1 MKKEKKE
8 QARIDDRQTEGEA
21 EGDRENALF
30 GRPTGLTDSRRRR
43 CCTNMKITKYAQ
55 SAQQERKLRDT
66 ETDTGRHTHA
76 YTDRDTATATDRDRD
91 TEQRSRWQA
100 GEKSRKN

>member
-1 MKKEKKE
+1 MKKEERE
-8 QARIDDRQTEGEA
+8 QARIDDRQTEREE
-21 EGDRENALF
+21 EGDGENALF

-66 ETDTGRHTHA
+66 ETDTSRHTHA
-76 YTDRDTATATDRDRD
+76 HTDRDTATDRDGD
-91 TEQRSRWQA
+91 TEQRRRWQA
-100 GEKSRKN
+100 GKKSRKN